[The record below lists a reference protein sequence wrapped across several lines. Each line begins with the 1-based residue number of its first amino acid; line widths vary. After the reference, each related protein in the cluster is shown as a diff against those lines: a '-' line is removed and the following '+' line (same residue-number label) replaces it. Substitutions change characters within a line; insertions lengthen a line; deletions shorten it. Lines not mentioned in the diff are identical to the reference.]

1 VKKKKSSARTTVKA
15 APAKARGNAA
25 AAPKVKPV
33 GIMDTTLRDGH
44 QCLIATRMRTEDM
57 IPIIER
63 MDNMGFAALE
73 VWGGATFDAMT
84 RFLNEDPW
92 ERLALFKRMAPKTPL
107 QMLLRGQNLV
117 GYRHYAD
124 DVVEAFCTKAAET
137 GMDIFRV
144 FDALNDERNMESSFK
159 AIRKTGKH
167 IQGTICYTII
177 GRRLGGDV
185 YNTKYFVEKAKIL
198 EDMGSHSLCL
208 KDMAGLLAP
217 LDAFELISAIKAATK
232 LPLQLHTHYTSGF
245 GSMTY
250 LKAVEAGVDIID
262 CSLAPFALRTCQ
274 PAIEP
279 ILVSLEGTP
288 RAPKLYLAALID
300 CGRHLEKIGPKYR
313 DYLDTTRLAAID
325 AEVLV
330 HQVPGGM
337 MSNLVNQLRE
347 AGAVDR
353 LPEVLEELPRTRA
366 DLGYPPLVT
375 PSSQIIGTQA
385 VMNVLFGRYKR
396 VTEPVK
402 DIAAGLYGR
411 TPVKVDPEVQAICLK
426 DHKYKK
432 PITKRPADLLEPE
445 LDKAKAA
452 IKDIS
457 TDIGDVLTYALYP
470 TTGLRFLRWK
480 HGLEEPPAEVKPK
493 TLEQAKREQEL
504 ADKARKGLLVEPP
517 AKAAVERSAGARR
530 FNVFVDGEMF
540 EVDVDP
546 ADGGAPVRPA
556 APAAVAPRPA
566 AAPTPSAPAPVPA
579 ARPAPAAP
587 AANGGAP
594 VVAANGAGAV
604 TAPMP
609 GIIVEYRVAAGD
621 AVKPG
626 DVVLVLEAMKMQNEI
641 AAEVAGKVAT
651 LPRKAGDEVLKGDV
665 LLVIEP

>member
-1 VKKKKSSARTTVKA
+1 VKRKKKTSNRKPALKA
-15 APAKARGNAA
+15 APQRTAKATSAA
-25 AAPKVKPV
+25 KPV
-33 GIMDTTLRDGH
+33 GVMDTTLRDGH

-57 IPIIER
+57 IPIMER

-73 VWGGATFDAMT
+73 VWGGATFDSMT

-92 ERLALFKRMAPKTPL
+92 ERLALFKRNCPKTPL

-124 DVVEAFCTKAAET
+124 DVVKAFCEKAAET
-137 GMDIFRV
+137 GIDVFRV

-159 AIRKTGKH
+159 AIRPTGKH
-167 IQGTICYTII
+167 IQGTLCYTII
-177 GRRLGGDV
+177 GRHLGGDV
-185 YNTKYFVEKAKIL
+185 YNTKYYVQKAKIL

-217 LDAFELISAIKAATK
+217 LDAFDLISALKDAVK
-232 LPLQLHTHYTSGF
+232 LPIQLHTHYTSGF

-288 RAPKLYLAALID
+288 RAPKLDLAALIE
-300 CGRHLEKIGPKYR
+300 CGRHIEKIAPKYR
-313 DYLDTTRLAAID
+313 DFLDTTRFATID

-375 PSSQIIGTQA
+375 PSSQIVGTQA

-411 TPVKVDPEVQAICLK
+411 TPVPVDPDVQKICLK

-445 LDKAKAA
+445 LEKAKQAL
-452 IKDIS
+452 KDVT

-470 TTGLRFLRWK
+470 TTGMRFLRWK
-480 HGLEEPPAEVKPK
+480 YRLEEPPAEVKPK
-493 TLEQAKREQEL
+493 TLEQAKHEQDL
-504 ADKARKGLLVEPP
+504 VAKAKKGLLVEPP
-517 AKAAVERSAGARR
+517 VKTPAPERSGAARR
-530 FNVFVDGEMF
+530 FNVFIDGDHF
-540 EVDVDP
+540 EVEVDP
-546 ADGGAPVRPA
+546 TDGGATPVVRPA
-556 APAAVAPRPA
+556 APVVSRPA
-566 AAPTPSAPAPVPA
+566 APQTPA
-579 ARPAPAAP
+579 PAPAAP
-587 AANGGAP
+587 AP
-594 VVAANGAGAV
+594 PRPAAAAASNGAGSV

-609 GIIVEYRVAAGD
+609 GIIVEYRVEQGD
-621 AVKPG
+621 TVKPG

-641 AAEVAGKVAT
+641 AAEAGGTVASV
-651 LPRKAGDEVLKGDV
+651 PRKAGDEVLKGDV
-665 LLVIEP
+665 LLVIES

>member
-1 VKKKKSSARTTVKA
+1 MKSKKKSSSKKPALKT
-15 APAKARGNAA
+15 APERNLESSPA
-25 AAPKVKPV
+25 VKPV
-33 GIMDTTLRDGH
+33 GVMDTTLRDGH

-57 IPIIER
+57 IPIMER

-73 VWGGATFDAMT
+73 VWGGATFDSMT

-92 ERLALFKRMAPKTPL
+92 ERLAIFKRNCPKTPL

-124 DVVEAFCTKAAET
+124 DVVKAFCEKSAET
-137 GMDIFRV
+137 GIDVFRV

-159 AIRKTGKH
+159 AIRPTGKH
-167 IQGTICYTII
+167 IQGTLCYTII
-177 GRRLGGDV
+177 GRRLGGDI
-185 YNTKYFVEKAKIL
+185 YNTKYFVDKAKIL
-198 EDMGSHSLCL
+198 EDMGADSLCL

-217 LDAFELISAIKAATK
+217 LDAFELISALKKAVK
-232 LPLQLHTHYTSGF
+232 LPIQLHTHYTSGF

-288 RAPKLYLAALID
+288 RAPKLDLAALIE
-300 CGRHLEKIGPKYR
+300 CGRHIEKIAPKYR
-313 DYLDTTRLAAID
+313 DFLDTTRFAAID

-347 AGAVDR
+347 AGAVER
-353 LPEVLEELPRTRA
+353 LPEGLEEVPRTRA

-375 PSSQIIGTQA
+375 PSSQIVGTQA

-411 TPVKVDPEVQAICLK
+411 TPVAVDPEVRKICLK

-432 PITKRPADLLEPE
+432 PITTRPADLLEPE
-445 LDKAKAA
+445 LEKAKQAV
-452 IKDIS
+452 KDIT
-457 TDIGDVLTYALYP
+457 TDLGDVLTYALYP
-470 TTGLRFLRWK
+470 TTGMRFLRWK
-480 HGLEEPPAEVKPK
+480 YRLEEPPAEVKPK
-493 TLEQAKREQEL
+493 TLEQAKHEAEL
-504 ADKARKGLLVEPP
+504 VAKAKKGLLIEPP
-517 AKAAVERSAGARR
+517 AKPAAPERSGAARR
-530 FNVFVDGEMF
+530 FNVFVDGDYF
-540 EVDVDP
+540 EVEVDP
-546 ADGGAPVRPA
+546 TDGGVMPTVRPA
-556 APAAVAPRPA
+556 APAPAPRPA
-566 AAPTPSAPAPVPA
+566 SPPPAQAQTAPAP
-579 ARPAPAAP
+579 RPAPA
-587 AANGGAP
+587 
-594 VVAANGAGAV
+594 VAANGAGAV

-609 GIIVEYRVAAGD
+609 GIIVEYRVSQGD
-621 AVKPG
+621 SVKPG

-641 AAEVAGKVAT
+641 AAETAGKVASVS
-651 LPRKAGDEVLKGDV
+651 RKAGDEVLKGDV

>member
-1 VKKKKSSARTTVKA
+1 
-15 APAKARGNAA
+15 
-25 AAPKVKPV
+25 
-33 GIMDTTLRDGH
+33 
-44 QCLIATRMRTEDM
+44 
-57 IPIIER
+57 
-63 MDNMGFAALE
+63 
-73 VWGGATFDAMT
+73 
-84 RFLNEDPW
+84 
-92 ERLALFKRMAPKTPL
+92 
-107 QMLLRGQNLV
+107 
-117 GYRHYAD
+117 
-124 DVVEAFCTKAAET
+124 
-137 GMDIFRV
+137 V

-217 LDAFELISAIKAATK
+217 YDAFELISAIKAATK

-288 RAPKLYLAALID
+288 RAPQLDLAALID

-313 DYLDTTRLAAID
+313 DYLDTTRLATID

-347 AGAVDR
+347 AGAIDR

-411 TPVKVDPEVQAICLK
+411 TPVPVNPEVQQICLK

-445 LDKAKAA
+445 LDKAKEA
-452 IKDIS
+452 IKSIS

-470 TTGLRFLRWK
+470 TTGMRFLRWK

-504 ADKARKGLLVEPP
+504 AEKAKKGLLVERPTKTTP
-517 AKAAVERSAGARR
+517 EKSAGSRR
-530 FNVFVDGEMF
+530 FNVFVDGEHF

-546 ADGGAPVRPA
+546 ADGAVLAARPAAVAPAAPRPA
-556 APAAVAPRPA
+556 APPPAPAAAPPRPA
-566 AAPTPSAPAPVPA
+566 AAPAPSAGANG
-579 ARPAPAAP
+579 APA
-587 AANGGAP
+587 
-594 VVAANGAGAV
+594 VSANGAGAI

-609 GIIVEYRVAAGD
+609 GIIVEYRVAQGD
-621 AVKPG
+621 SVKAG

-641 AAEVAGKVAT
+641 AAEIAGKVST